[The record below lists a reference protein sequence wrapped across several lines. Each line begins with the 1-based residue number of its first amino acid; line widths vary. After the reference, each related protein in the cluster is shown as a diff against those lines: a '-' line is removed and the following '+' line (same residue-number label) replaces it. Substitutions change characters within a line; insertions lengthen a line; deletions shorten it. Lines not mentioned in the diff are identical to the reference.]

1 VRKPFPLLEAALVP
15 LLVLGAGCS
24 VPPTRYGR
32 DVREISAKAAEMQKA
47 VDKERWETA
56 LSRAKE
62 IAKLGDA
69 LSAKVF
75 IGDPLRK
82 ALDEALASARE
93 VREQVRDQESRPAGA
108 GHERL
113 EEMARRALKD
123 AAANK
128 KEPKAL
134 PEDAESISCMG
145 SAPRR
150 AAAPAL
156 AAADTG
162 DKGNTPRRTG
172 GEVDLDRHRTIVQGD
187 KEGDI
192 SDDEIFDKRRR
203 AEKAKELAPRK
214 FRIDENTPPLVI
226 SQKPVTKGKSVA
238 AYFTVTNNTAEPKY
252 VVSVNA
258 DFIRESGGKAG
269 FANVTFR
276 VEGFIPKWNNILD
289 SKGVTVT
296 GDGVPVEAMSTLR
309 LVSVGSKPK
318 VGKVEKVKLEVRMR
332 TGKVHRLRGPMDADK
347 D

>member
-1 VRKPFPLLEAALVP
+1 VRRPFSFLEAALVS

-32 DVREISAKAAEMQKA
+32 DIREMSAKADEMKKA
-47 VDKERWETA
+47 VNEERWETA

-82 ALDEALASARE
+82 ALDEALAEARE
-93 VREQVRDQESRPAGA
+93 VREQIRNQESRPTGA
-108 GHERL
+108 GRERL
-113 EEMARRALKD
+113 EEMARQALED

-128 KEPKAL
+128 KEPKPL
-134 PEDAESISCMG
+134 PKDAESLSFLG

-162 DKGNTPRRTG
+162 DAEDAPRRTG
-172 GEVDLDRHRTIVQGD
+172 GEVDLDRHRTIVRGD

-192 SDDEIFDKRRR
+192 SDDEIFAHKRR
-203 AEKAKELAPRK
+203 EKEAKELAPRK
-214 FRIDENTPPLVI
+214 LRIGPDTPPLVI

-238 AYFTVTNNTAEPKY
+238 AFFTVTNNTTEPKY

-258 DFIRESGGKAG
+258 DFIRENGKKAG
-269 FANVTFR
+269 FANVTYK
-276 VEGFIPKWNNILD
+276 VEGFIPKWNDIFE
-289 SKGVTVT
+289 SKGVAVT
-296 GDGVPVEAMSTLR
+296 GDGVPVEAMSTLQ
-309 LVSVGSKPK
+309 LVAVGSKPK
-318 VGKVEKVKLEVRMR
+318 IGEIEKVKLTVCMR
-332 TGKVHRLRGPMDADK
+332 DGKVLRMRGPMGEDK